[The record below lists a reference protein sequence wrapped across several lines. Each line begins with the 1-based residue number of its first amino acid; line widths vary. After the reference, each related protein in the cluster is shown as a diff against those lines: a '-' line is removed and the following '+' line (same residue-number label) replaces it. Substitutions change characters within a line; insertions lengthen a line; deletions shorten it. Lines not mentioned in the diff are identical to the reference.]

1 MLKRATHFLSCRKQV
16 VVTQS
21 SIALHY
27 DRQYCLLDKNIV
39 ELGDIVYCVV
49 SLFCAITDLLL
60 IGLYSPVDRKSFC
73 FWKKGRRGSLNKVLP
88 KSNPVP
94 YLQTDSHK

>member
-49 SLFCAITDLLL
+49 SLVSAITDLL
-60 IGLYSPVDRKSFC
+60 LYSPVDRKSFC
-73 FWKKGRRGSLNKVLP
+73 FWKKGRRGSLNKVLQ
-88 KSNPVP
+88 KSNPVR